1 MKDDIAQKKVET
13 SLIEQFI
20 YPKFGPGQLWEIVAD
35 DVRAMG
41 GEVKMN
47 HEVVRINI
55 ESGRVVSADCRQSDG
70 TIVNM
75 PCDYLLSTMPIKDL
89 VAAISGV
96 DVPEDVKRIAAE
108 LPYRDFMTV
117 GLLLDRMKIKNETKM
132 KTYADRVPDT
142 WIYIQERDVK
152 VGRLQVF
159 NNWSP
164 YLVDDYENTMFV
176 GLEYFCNEGDE
187 LWAMD
192 DEKFKSMAIDELVK
206 IDVIER
212 DAVLDATLVR
222 IKKAYPAYFGS
233 YYELDKVRRF
243 LDGIENLYCLGRNG
257 QHRYNNMDH
266 SMMTAMVAVDNI
278 VSGGG
283 DKSAVWN
290 VNTETEYHE
299 QR

>member
-1 MKDDIAQKKVET
+1 
-13 SLIEQFI
+13 
-20 YPKFGPGQLWEIVAD
+20 
-35 DVRAMG
+35 
-41 GEVKMN
+41 
-47 HEVVRINI
+47 
-55 ESGRVVSADCRQSDG
+55 
-70 TIVNM
+70 
-75 PCDYLLSTMPIKDL
+75 
-89 VAAISGV
+89 
-96 DVPEDVKRIAAE
+96 
-108 LPYRDFMTV
+108 
-117 GLLLDRMKIKNETKM
+117 
-132 KTYADRVPDT
+132 
-142 WIYIQERDVK
+142 
-152 VGRLQVF
+152 
-159 NNWSP
+159 
-164 YLVDDYENTMFV
+164 
-176 GLEYFCNEGDE
+176 
-187 LWAMD
+187 
-192 DEKFKSMAIDELVK
+192 MAIDELVK